1 MKEGMKLKNKIM
13 DSAAMK
19 RATSRIAHEILEK
32 NEGIEDLLLIG
43 IRTRGVPL
51 AERIAKEIEKI
62 ENNEVRTG
70 VLDITLYRDD
80 LSTVAEQP
88 IVHRTE
94 IPFNINNKKVV
105 LIDDVIFKGR
115 TIRAALDALI
125 DLGRPEQIQ
134 LAIMVDRGHRE
145 IPIRADYV
153 GKNLPTAMSEVVSVN
168 FKEIDGEDSVLLL
181 EKK

>member
-1 MKEGMKLKNKIM
+1 MKKGMKLKKEIM
-13 DSAAMK
+13 NSEAID
-19 RATSRIAHEILEK
+19 RAISRIAHEILESNK
-32 NEGIEDLLLIG
+32 GTKDLALIG

-51 AERIAKEIEKI
+51 AERIAKKI
-62 ENNEVRTG
+62 ETIENTEIKTG

-80 LSTVAEQP
+80 LSTVSEQP

-94 IPFNINNKKVV
+94 IPFNINDKKVV

-125 DLGRPEQIQ
+125 DLGRPKQIQ

-145 IPIRADYV
+145 IPIRADYI
-153 GKNLPTAMSEVVSVN
+153 GKNLPTAMSEVVSVK
-168 FKEIDGEDSVLLL
+168 FKEIDDEDSVLLL
-181 EKK
+181 EKE